1 MEVRTTRFGVLE
13 TVAVADEALLVFPHG
28 LPGFEHHVHFALLEE
43 PPYLPFCWLQSLH
56 DPDVAFLLLDP
67 FLLRPD
73 YDFELSPADV
83 TLLQLDEHT
92 LPRVFC
98 ILVVPRDIWQM
109 TANLKA
115 PVVVN
120 PRRGLGKQVILPD
133 DRYPL
138 RHPVLAAQ
146 DALQAAGVP

>member
-1 MEVRTTRFGVLE
+1 MDVQTTRFGVPE
-13 TVAVADEALLVFPHG
+13 TVPVEDEALLVFPHG
-28 LPGFEHHVHFALLEE
+28 LPGFESHVHFALLEE
-43 PPYLPFCWLQSLH
+43 PAYLPFCWLQSLH
-56 DPDVAFLLLDP
+56 DPDVAFIMLDP

-83 TLLQLDEHT
+83 ALLQLDEHT
-92 LPRVFC
+92 VPRVFC
-98 ILVVPRDIWQM
+98 ILVVPGDVRQM

-115 PVVVN
+115 PVVLN
-120 PRRGLGKQVILPD
+120 PRRRLGKQVILTD

-146 DALQAAGVP
+146 DALQPLGAR